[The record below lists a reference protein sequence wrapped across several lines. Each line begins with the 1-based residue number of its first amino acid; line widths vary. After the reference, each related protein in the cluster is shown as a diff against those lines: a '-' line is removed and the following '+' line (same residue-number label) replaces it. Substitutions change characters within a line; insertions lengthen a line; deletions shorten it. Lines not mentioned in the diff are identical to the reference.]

1 MNIIAVQKSVRHTA
15 RKVNLVV
22 RALKDL
28 PLDQA
33 IVQLGHIQRRATLP
47 VLKVVRQA
55 VANAQHN
62 HGLTID
68 QLKLQSIEVTSGA
81 QYKRF
86 RAVSRGRAHGIVK
99 KTSHIKVTLSV
110 ADTSTKSA
118 VPVAKVTTEKKQ
130 QATKQ
135 LTAEQTTS
143 VATKS
148 NRKPAGVVESKEQAV
163 APTASHRKVAPVAPV
178 AATRQSHQRRGSK

>member
-1 MNIIAVQKSVRHTA
+1 MNIIAVQKSVRHTP

-33 IVQLGHIQRRATLP
+33 MVQLGHIQRRATLP
-47 VLKVVRQA
+47 VLKVLRQA

-99 KTSHIKVTLSV
+99 KTSHIKVTLGV
-110 ADTSTKSA
+110 VDTSTKSA
-118 VPVAKVTTEKKQ
+118 APAAKVTTEKKQ

-135 LTAEQTTS
+135 STAEQTTS

-148 NRKPAGVVESKEQAV
+148 SRKPAGVVESKEQAV